1 MAFLDNVDRTLSQLG
16 QSAIKKTKDMSETVR
31 LSNVIRDEEEKQ
43 AELFRKMGEYVYQ
56 QFPETIDEQLKS
68 LREQITSS
76 KEKVRQ
82 CNEQLNNLK
91 GSDRCPGCGA
101 ITPSGSVF
109 CSTCGVKIEDAVKEK
124 AAMEQKQINL
134 RVCPNC
140 GRTAGDNAVFCTY
153 CGTKIPEKNSNVEQE
168 EKVCPACG
176 SKIEDDQN
184 FCTSCGMKIVR

>member
-31 LSNVIRDEEEKQ
+31 LSNQIRDEEEKQ
-43 AELFRKMGEYVYQ
+43 AELFRKTGEYVYQ
-56 QFPETIDEQLKS
+56 QFPETVDEQLKN
-68 LREQITSS
+68 LMEQITSS

-91 GSDRCPGCGA
+91 QSDRCPGCGA
-101 ITPSGSVF
+101 IIPSGSVF
-109 CSTCGVKIEDAVKEK
+109 CSACGVKIEDAVKEK
-124 AAMEQKQINL
+124 AAMEQKQINS

-153 CGTKIPEKNSNVEQE
+153 CGTKIPEEDSIVEK
-168 EKVCPACG
+168 EKSVCPACG

-184 FCTSCGMKIVR
+184 FCTSCGTKIVR